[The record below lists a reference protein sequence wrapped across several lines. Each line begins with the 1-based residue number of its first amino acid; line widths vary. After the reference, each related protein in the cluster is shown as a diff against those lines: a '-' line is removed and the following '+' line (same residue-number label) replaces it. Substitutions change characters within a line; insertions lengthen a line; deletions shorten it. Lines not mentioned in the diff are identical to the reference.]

1 MAPLNR
7 DKATVPH
14 GSNGLTRPKGID
26 AMSETITVEV
36 KPREETGKNANR
48 RLRRDGEV
56 PGVVYG
62 LDKPPFLVSVS
73 PKRLGEILHLESGRN
88 TIFSLSLVGEDQ
100 TRSAMIK
107 DLQRDPVTELFVHVD
122 FVRLDLEKMLTV
134 RVPVHLVGIPDGV
147 KNEGGV
153 VDHILR
159 EVVVEC
165 LPKDIPEHVDVD
177 VSELHINQNVA
188 VSDIPVESG
197 VRIIDEPE
205 SVIAVVVPPRAE
217 TEAVAVEGE
226 AEEEPTDDEGE
237 PEVIKKGKDAE
248 EGESESSSKSGD

>member
-1 MAPLNR
+1 
-7 DKATVPH
+7 
-14 GSNGLTRPKGID
+14 
-26 AMSETITVEV
+26 MSETITVEV

-62 LDKPPFLVSVS
+62 LGKPPFLVSVS

-107 DLQRDPVTELFVHVD
+107 DLQRDPVSELVVHVD
-122 FVRLDLEKMLTV
+122 FIRLDLEKMLTV
-134 RVPVHLVGIPDGV
+134 RIPVHLVGVPSGV

-153 VDHILR
+153 VDFILR
-159 EVVVEC
+159 DVVVEC

-188 VSDIPVESG
+188 VSDIPVETG

-217 TEAVAVEGE
+217 AEAVAVEGE
-226 AEEEPTDDEGE
+226 GEAEGEPTDDEGE
-237 PEVIKKGKDAE
+237 PEVIKKGKETE
-248 EGESESSSKSGD
+248 EGASEGSSKSGD